1 MTVGIAGAGRM
12 GRALAGALEAA
23 GVPVLLAGV
32 REAVPFEEL
41 WWRASVVL
49 LTLPFPVA
57 LDLMR
62 GVAGRCGGG
71 RTMVDVTNPRLA
83 AAQPVGAAGPA
94 GLAGRSGGELIAEAA
109 RTWEVAKAF
118 NTVPAGALGG
128 ARVDGC
134 PVSLPIAGTP
144 AAKFDVCRLA
154 RRLGFDPVDAGDIS
168 GSRELE
174 SLAVLLMR
182 VSDANRLHGRIAIH
196 IGQPAGFAAAVT

>member
-12 GRALAGALEAA
+12 GRALAGALETA
-23 GVPVLLAGV
+23 GVPVLLAGA
-32 REAVPFEEL
+32 RESVPFEEL

-71 RTMVDVTNPRLA
+71 RTMVDVTNPRLSA
-83 AAQPVGAAGPA
+83 AAPV

-128 ARVDGC
+128 AVVDGC

-154 RRLGFDPVDAGDIS
+154 RRLGFEPVDAGDIS

>member
-41 WWRASVVL
+41 WWRAGVVL

-71 RTMVDVTNPRLA
+71 RTMVDVTNPRLSA
-83 AAQPVGAAGPA
+83 SPPTGPG

-128 ARVDGC
+128 SRVDGC
-134 PVSLPIAGTP
+134 PVSLPVAGTP